1 MAALGQQ
8 PAANADPLADF
19 KAPAASLPLLEELLL
34 KKDVSS
40 AVMIFDAEMIVPVGD
55 ITCTLGRGALR
66 QVRFGFASFWLSML
80 YFGPCRQTGHR
91 APPDGSS
98 FSRGK

>member
-19 KAPAASLPLLEELLL
+19 KAPAAALPLLEELLL

-40 AVMIFDAEMIVPVGD
+40 AVMIFDAEMIVPVAD
-55 ITCTLGRGALR
+55 IACTLGHGALR
-66 QVRFGFASFWLSML
+66 QVRFGFASF
-80 YFGPCRQTGHR
+80 
-91 APPDGSS
+91 
-98 FSRGK
+98 